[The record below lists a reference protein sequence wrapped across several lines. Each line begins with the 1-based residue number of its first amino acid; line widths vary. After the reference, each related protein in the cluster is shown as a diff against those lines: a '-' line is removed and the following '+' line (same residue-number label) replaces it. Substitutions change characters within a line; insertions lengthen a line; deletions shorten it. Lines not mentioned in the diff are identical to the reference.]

1 MASIQNFEVNRNK
14 ATKGLNIFK
23 KDRNFRKTST
33 KSERLMDGIGVWAS
47 FYRANPHR
55 FVRDYLGI
63 NLKLFQIIL
72 LYAMNFNHYFMY
84 LASRGQG
91 KSFLSAIY
99 CLVRAILYPET
110 KIIVAS
116 GTKGQAREII

>member
-1 MASIQNFEVNRNK
+1 MVMRMSSHQNYQVDRNK
-14 ATKGLNIFK
+14 ASRGINIFNK
-23 KDRNFRKTST
+23 NKNFRKPKN
-33 KSERLMDGIGVWAS
+33 KSERLMEGVGVWAS

-55 FVRDYLGI
+55 FVSDYLGI

-72 LYAMNFNHYFMY
+72 LFAMNFNHYFMY

-91 KSFLSAIY
+91 KSFLSSIY
-99 CLVRAILYPET
+99 CIVRACLYPET

-116 GTKGQAREII
+116 G

>member
-1 MASIQNFEVNRNK
+1 MMSSFQNYQVGRNK
-14 ATKGLNIFK
+14 AHRGVNIFNK
-23 KDRNFRKTST
+23 GRNFQKQQT
-33 KSERLMDGIGVWAS
+33 KSERLMEGVGIWAS

-91 KSFLSAIY
+91 KSFLSSIY
-99 CLVRAILYPET
+99 CIVRACLYPET

-116 GTKGQAREII
+116 GNDHCRLR

>member
-1 MASIQNFEVNRNK
+1 MAGHQNFQVQRNK
-14 ATKGLNIFK
+14 ESRGINIFNKNKGFK
-23 KDRNFRKTST
+23 KQQT
-33 KSERLMDGIGVWAS
+33 KSERLMEGVGVWAS
-47 FYRANPHR
+47 FYRSNPHR

-91 KSFLSAIY
+91 KSFLSSIY
-99 CLVRAILYPET
+99 CLVRAILYP
-110 KIIVAS
+110 S
-116 GTKGQAREII
+116 P